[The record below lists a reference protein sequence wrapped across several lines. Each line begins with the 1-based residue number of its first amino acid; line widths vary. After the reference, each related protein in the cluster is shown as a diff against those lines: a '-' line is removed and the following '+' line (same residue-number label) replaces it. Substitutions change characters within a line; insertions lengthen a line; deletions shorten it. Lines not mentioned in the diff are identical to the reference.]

1 MRVTAGSLRG
11 RALNVPDAE
20 GLRPTPAKVRQ
31 ALFNILGPV
40 EEMSLLDLFS
50 GSGVMALEALSR
62 GAASALS
69 IEQNRNLTRN
79 LSNIRTAWLLEGK
92 WQIKTATVEKGL
104 AMLSGQKFDLIFADP
119 PYQQGF
125 ADRLPQWLDRYEI
138 GCGQLVIE
146 ESARVNPL
154 WPAGWQC
161 EQSRRYGDSTLHF
174 LSRIA

>member
-1 MRVTAGSLRG
+1 MRITAGSLRG
-11 RALNVPDAE
+11 RVLNVPDVE

-31 ALFNILGPV
+31 ALFNILGSV
-40 EEMSLLDLFS
+40 EELSLLDLFS

-62 GAASALS
+62 GAACALS

-79 LSNIRTAWLLEGK
+79 LSDIRTAWLLEGK
-92 WQIKTATVEKGL
+92 WQIKTASVEKGL

-125 ADRLPQWLDRYEI
+125 TEKLPLWLDQYGI
-138 GCGQLVIE
+138 GCEQLVIE
-146 ESARVNPL
+146 ESARVEPL
-154 WPAGWQC
+154 WPDGWQC

-174 LSRIA
+174 LSRLA